1 MNTSQRIEREQ
12 MRLLAGRMFA
22 RGLRQ
27 KDVVV
32 RFGVAKSTAS
42 KWYQLWREG
51 GRAAL
56 RRRKP
61 PGRPRRLSEA
71 EIAQLG
77 DELQKGPQAHGHATD
92 LWTLPR
98 IAQLIEKQLGVRY
111 HPGHVWWL
119 LRRMGWTCQKPAR
132 RAKERDEDA
141 IRRWRKQRW
150 PALKRGR
157 CAEVN

>member
-12 MRLLAGRMFA
+12 KRLQAGRMFA
-22 RGLRQ
+22 RGRRQ
-27 KDVVV
+27 KDVVA

-51 GRAAL
+51 GMAAL

-61 PGRPRRLSEA
+61 AGRPRRLSET
-71 EIAQLG
+71 ERAQLG
-77 DELQKGPQAHGHATD
+77 EELQKGPQAHGHATD

-98 IAQLIEKQLGVRY
+98 IARLIEKQFGVRY

-119 LRRMGWTCQKPAR
+119 LRSMGWSCQKPPR
-132 RAKERDEDA
+132 QAKERDEDA

-150 PALKRGR
+150 PAPRRGL
-157 CAEVN
+157 CAEAN